1 MIVLILLAF
10 VGMLTGIFLIL
21 GMTPF
26 TFAEELTKPLSGRR
40 QPISK
45 RIQQV
50 NHPKEPKGIR
60 KTVLEAREMLILTGK
75 GGKFA
80 AVCAFSLFLAA
91 MGAVICIVIQNY
103 FMLPVLAAGMGLLPF
118 WYVLFTSHSYK
129 KLMNN
134 EIETGLS
141 IITSSYLRSESMIT
155 AVEENIHYL
164 NPPVADVFRGF
175 LAETNMISADVKQA
189 LSNMK
194 PKLDNYVFREWVDAA
209 IACQDDK
216 SLKSTLTPI
225 IGKLSD
231 MRIVAAELDYL
242 LYEPFKEFI
251 TMAFLLIGNIPL
263 LFPAYT
269 GATNKTCSNDTII
282 TYLGMG
288 IVWFTDPPEQPEPTD
303 YDYEYRVDTDVIT
316 PVTLYAGSEIN
327 PDSPATVSFTI
338 NGSTY
343 RMNNIVIP
351 SGDSQIAWVKWH
363 TPSEPQDITIY
374 VSTNKGSLSQSTI
387 QAKVVDLSGNDP
399 PDPKATDTMGS
410 WTASSVPS
418 RETKTYAAWS
428 VWWARWHPYWVWHS
442 TGDDDGY
449 WVDEGWYD
457 FFRDNYSASMTATT
471 RIEPDEKVPTASG
484 DLMKSGYGVTN
495 TVTATVSTSAPLSH
509 YTYGQT
515 AVSYFPEFGYGTY
528 WRLLER
534 LTSGTTAR
542 FQFAKN
548 IYSTYNQRVHFTPV
562 WFPDGSYTVNTH
574 VMDIWTPA
582 GMLAMNLTDD
592 VTISGSLYD
601 DWHIAPGNP

>member
-1 MIVLILLAF
+1 MLLQFSVTNHRSIKDTAIIS
-10 VGMLTGIFLIL
+10 LKASTD
-21 GMTPF
+21 
-26 TFAEELTKPLSGRR
+26 KSLSDCLVSPDDKK
-40 QPISK
+40 QL
-45 RIQQV
+45 V
-50 NHPKEPKGIR
+50 
-60 KTVLEAREMLILTGK
+60 
-75 GGKFA
+75 
-80 AVCAFSLFLAA
+80 
-91 MGAVICIVIQNY
+91 
-103 FMLPVLAAGMGLLPF
+103 PVLALYGANAAGKSNVLHALLLMREMVCGR
-118 WYVLFTSHSYK
+118 YA
-129 KLMNN
+129 KLLK
-134 EIETGLS
+134 G
-141 IITSSYLRSESMIT
+141 ES
-155 AVEENIHYL
+155 L
-164 NPPVADVFRGF
+164 P
-175 LAETNMISADVKQA
+175 Q
-189 LSNMK
+189 
-194 PKLDNYVFREWVDAA
+194 
-209 IACQDDK
+209 
-216 SLKSTLTPI
+216 
-225 IGKLSD
+225 
-231 MRIVAAELDYL
+231 
-242 LYEPFKEFI
+242 EPF
-251 TMAFLLIGNIPL
+251 A
-263 LFPAYT
+263 
-269 GATNKTCSNDTII
+269 
-282 TYLGMG
+282 
-288 IVWFTDPPEQPEPTD
+288 FTDPPEQPEPTD

-327 PDSPATVSFTI
+327 PDSPATVSFSI

-387 QAKVVDLSGNDP
+387 HAKVVDLSGNDP

-410 WTASSVPS
+410 WSASSIPS

-428 VWWARWHPYWVWHS
+428 VWWAKWHPYWVWHS
-442 TGDDDGY
+442 TGKNTGY
-449 WVDEGWYD
+449 WVDDGWYD
-457 FFRDNYSASMTATT
+457 YFRDNYSASMTATT

-548 IYSTYNQRVHFTPV
+548 IYSTYNQRVHFSPV

>member
-1 MIVLILLAF
+1 M
-10 VGMLTGIFLIL
+10 
-21 GMTPF
+21 
-26 TFAEELTKPLSGRR
+26 
-40 QPISK
+40 
-45 RIQQV
+45 
-50 NHPKEPKGIR
+50 
-60 KTVLEAREMLILTGK
+60 
-75 GGKFA
+75 
-80 AVCAFSLFLAA
+80 
-91 MGAVICIVIQNY
+91 
-103 FMLPVLAAGMGLLPF
+103 
-118 WYVLFTSHSYK
+118 
-129 KLMNN
+129 
-134 EIETGLS
+134 
-141 IITSSYLRSESMIT
+141 
-155 AVEENIHYL
+155 
-164 NPPVADVFRGF
+164 
-175 LAETNMISADVKQA
+175 
-189 LSNMK
+189 
-194 PKLDNYVFREWVDAA
+194 
-209 IACQDDK
+209 
-216 SLKSTLTPI
+216 
-225 IGKLSD
+225 
-231 MRIVAAELDYL
+231 
-242 LYEPFKEFI
+242 
-251 TMAFLLIGNIPL
+251 
-263 LFPAYT
+263 
-269 GATNKTCSNDTII
+269 
-282 TYLGMG
+282 
-288 IVWFTDPPEQPEPTD
+288 
-303 YDYEYRVDTDVIT
+303 DTDVIT

-327 PDSPATVSFTI
+327 PDSPATVSFSI

-387 QAKVVDLSGNDP
+387 RAKVVDLSGNDP

-410 WTASSVPS
+410 WAASSVPS

-428 VWWARWHPYWVWHS
+428 VWWAKWHPYWVWHS
-442 TGDDDGY
+442 TGKNTGY
-449 WVDEGWYD
+449 WVDDGWYD
-457 FFRDNYSASMTATT
+457 YFRDNYSASMTATT

-548 IYSTYNQRVHFTPV
+548 IYSTYNQRVHFSPV

>member
-1 MIVLILLAF
+1 MKLNL
-10 VGMLTGIFLIL
+10 
-21 GMTPF
+21 
-26 TFAEELTKPLSGRR
+26 
-40 QPISK
+40 
-45 RIQQV
+45 
-50 NHPKEPKGIR
+50 HPKGIPKQEPLGADTPLKKGGVVVGMR
-60 KTVLEAREMLILTGK
+60 KEGDKEKIYFVGDDCHLLCVGATRSGKSRCLVLESICLLGLAGESIFCSDPKAELFHYTADFLKKLGYEVLVLDFKNPEKSMRYNLLQPIIDAISEGDTDRAEMLAWDLTNNLVGKPEGEKIWTNGECSIIAAAILCV
-75 GGKFA
+75 
-80 AVCAFSLFLAA
+80 VCDNQKRPEF
-91 MGAVICIVIQNY
+91 QNMTNVY
-103 FMLPVLAAGMGLLPF
+103 WFISEMCRTIGNKMPLLE
-118 WYVLFTSHSYK
+118 YVKKLSPSHPARALLSISDVAPSRTRGSFYTSALTTLRLFTSK
-129 KLMNN
+129 
-134 EIETGLS
+134 S
-141 IITSSYLRSESMIT
+141 IYAITHT
-155 AVEENIHYL
+155 
-164 NPPVADVFRGF
+164 
-175 LAETNMISADVKQA
+175 
-189 LSNMK
+189 
-194 PKLDNYVFREWVDAA
+194 
-209 IACQDDK
+209 
-216 SLKSTLTPI
+216 
-225 IGKLSD
+225 SD
-231 MRIVAAELDYL
+231 
-242 LYEPFKEFI
+242 F
-251 TMAFLLIGNIPL
+251 
-263 LFPAYT
+263 
-269 GATNKTCSNDTII
+269 II

-327 PDSPATVSFTI
+327 PDSPATVSFSI

-387 QAKVVDLSGNDP
+387 RAKVVDLSGNDP

-410 WTASSVPS
+410 WSASSVPS

-428 VWWARWHPYWVWHS
+428 VWWAKWHPYWVWHS
-442 TGDDDGY
+442 TGKNTGY
-449 WVDEGWYD
+449 WVDDGWYD
-457 FFRDNYSASMTATT
+457 YFRDNYSASMTATT

-548 IYSTYNQRVHFTPV
+548 IYSTYNQRVHFSPV